1 MSMASFTVVTEAE
14 NIAEKSFS
22 CFELNGTALVICRF
36 RGEYFAVE
44 NQCSHAQSGFEDGRV
59 RAYTLICP
67 LHGASFDIRDGS
79 ATGLPARLPIRSF
92 PVRVVDG
99 MIEVDLASV
108 NRP

>member
-1 MSMASFTVVTEAE
+1 MSIEPFTIVTEEE

-22 CFELNGTALVICRF
+22 CFEVNGTGLVICRF

-44 NQCSHAQSGFEDGRV
+44 DQCSHAQSSFTAGRM
-59 RAYTLICP
+59 RAYSLICP

-79 ATGLPARLPIRSF
+79 ATGLPARRPIRSF

-99 MIEVDLASV
+99 MIEVDLADD
-108 NRP
+108 R